1 MSSEDTHGKHIHDDI
16 DEDLNLCCKVE
27 DASPYTRQSH
37 RILVAQE
44 ATCHSGTECFQCI
57 EHRRQREYDASE
69 GVTTEYIEVRHDT
82 TGWVD
87 Y

>member
-1 MSSEDTHGKHIHDDI
+1 MSSEDTHGKHIHNDI
-16 DEDLNLCCKVE
+16 DEDLNLCYKLE
-27 DASPYTRQSH
+27 DESIYTRWIH

-57 EHRRQREYDASE
+57 EHRRQREYDALE
-69 GVTTEYIEVRHDT
+69 GVTTEYIEVRHGM
-82 TGWVD
+82 TGWED